1 MDGGNGGTASFAVI
15 SLVCDDEPFWFRV
28 APEDMRNAQPGLAF
42 IAGPGFSVGETAWEV
57 RMDVLILEELARLGS
72 CLAC

>member
-42 IAGPGFSVGETAWEV
+42 IAGPGFSVGETACEV
-57 RMDVLILEELARLGS
+57 RMNDMILQKLAQQGT
-72 CLAC
+72 